1 LVRTHYPLESRGAP
15 PLSLSGNALIILNF
29 CSFPSAPDLSTS
41 SRGTHGATHR
51 GHVVSGPTLLTK
63 PTLTALLIS
72 DGKPGHYRQA
82 EGILGAVRRLGAVE
96 TVRWEAR
103 RGFLMPARTLQQ
115 LVNIGVSPEAILRI
129 GYGARAS
136 DLPSANLVV
145 SAGGETLAANAAAAK
160 LLGAANVFVGSL
172 RRLAPEHIRIA
183 LIKPE
188 APATVPNQ
196 LPSLPPSPIDVPS
209 KGEPMAYGRSKPPRR
224 VGVLIGGDSGEM
236 TYRDAEWAKLGAVLS
251 AAHATHGISWLATTS
266 RRSGGFV
273 TELLAA
279 MARGPTS
286 GLVQFIDFRAAGP
299 GTVAEIFS
307 KAEAIL
313 CTDDSTAMVS
323 EAVGACLPVVAVR
336 PQATALL
343 PSEEQF
349 RQYLARQGWYRALP
363 LAELTP
369 ETFLK
374 ALEGISPRTTSQ
386 LDELAAALR
395 ERLPELF
402 ADR

>member
-1 LVRTHYPLESRGAP
+1 
-15 PLSLSGNALIILNF
+15 
-29 CSFPSAPDLSTS
+29 
-41 SRGTHGATHR
+41 
-51 GHVVSGPTLLTK
+51 LTK

-82 EGILGAVRRLGAVE
+82 EGILAAVRRLGVVE

-103 RGFLMPARTLQQ
+103 RRFLMPARTLQQ
-115 LVNIGVSPEAILRI
+115 LVNVGVPPEAILRI
-129 GYGARAS
+129 GYGARKS
-136 DLPSANLVV
+136 DLPAANLVV

-172 RRLAPEHIRIA
+172 RRLAPKHIRIA
-183 LIKPE
+183 LVKPE
-188 APATVPNQ
+188 ARATVPNQ
-196 LPSLPPSPIDVPS
+196 LPSLPPSPIDAPS
-209 KGEPMAYGRSKPPRR
+209 KKGASAYGRGNPPRR
-224 VGVLIGGDSGEM
+224 IGVLIGGNSGEM
-236 TYRDAEWAKLGAVLS
+236 TYSDAEWTKLGAFLR

-279 MARGPTS
+279 MARDPTS
-286 GLVQFIDFRAAGP
+286 GLDQFIDFRTAGP
-299 GTVAEIFS
+299 GTVADIFGQ
-307 KAEAIL
+307 AEAIL

-363 LAELTP
+363 LADLAPEAFLT
-369 ETFLK
+369 
-374 ALEGISPRTTSQ
+374 ALGEVSPRTTSQ

-395 ERLPELF
+395 QRLPELF
-402 ADR
+402 AAG